1 MEVQPCIISLG
12 RSIMQRRERNIIL
25 VWMLA
30 VTDCLYLILVI
41 STLGDVGIGMMSS
54 MNLTGGQKCLQWDM
68 TRKSYSIKV
77 VYFLMLSQ
85 IHLFYREQ
93 EWCLIFLRALASR
106 WTQLLSFREEQETG
120 KVVRKL
126 SIVWTVLTIVAIRDA
141 ERQDIFTDMVIIGNG
156 RNEVTWV
163 I

>member
-1 MEVQPCIISLG
+1 
-12 RSIMQRRERNIIL
+12 MQRRERNIIL

-41 STLGDVGIGMMSS
+41 STLGDVDIGMMSS
-54 MNLTGGQKCLQWDM
+54 MNLEGGQKCLQWDM
-68 TRKSYSIKV
+68 TRKSYNIKV

-106 WTQLLSFREEQETG
+106 
-120 KVVRKL
+120 
-126 SIVWTVLTIVAIRDA
+126 
-141 ERQDIFTDMVIIGNG
+141 
-156 RNEVTWV
+156 
-163 I
+163 